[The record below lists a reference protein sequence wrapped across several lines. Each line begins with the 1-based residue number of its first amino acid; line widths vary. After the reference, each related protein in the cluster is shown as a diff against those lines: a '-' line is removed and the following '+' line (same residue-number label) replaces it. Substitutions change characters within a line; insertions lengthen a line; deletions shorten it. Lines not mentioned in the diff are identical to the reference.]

1 MMATY
6 LRRAKIAP
14 DRCGDIGFDFSSMTA
29 DAGVAGFA
37 DRGASFVDF
46 LNHRSDEAGEFRN
59 LARQDRFPP
68 PNASA
73 GPLAATAAPRAAEAS
88 NTPKRFISFSF

>member
-1 MMATY
+1 
-6 LRRAKIAP
+6 
-14 DRCGDIGFDFSSMTA
+14 MTA

-59 LARQDRFPP
+59 LARQDRLPEINVGKKP
-68 PNASA
+68 IERVLGSQLRVGVAQW
-73 GPLAATAAPRAAEAS
+73 LH
-88 NTPKRFISFSF
+88 NTVRTVARSE